1 MTLGQTR
8 GFVVVDTSVLSY
20 FASEAE
26 QSGAYRALLVGRTI
40 ALSFFVRTE
49 LDGRNWDEL
58 RRARPRCALSRVRAP
73 PAG

>member
-26 QSGAYRALLVGRTI
+26 QSGAYRALLFGRTI
-40 ALSFFVRTE
+40 AL
-49 LDGRNWDEL
+49 
-58 RRARPRCALSRVRAP
+58 
-73 PAG
+73 